1 MVPTRSNSSRHAP
14 HRMLVTLATAVLV
27 AASLAIAPVASAAPP
42 GPPGHGGPPTG
53 SCDLQ
58 SKGDKIQH
66 VIYLQF
72 DNVHFERDN
81 PNVPSDIEQMP
92 HLYDFLKDNGT
103 FDTNDHTVLI
113 SHTGGGIL
121 SSLTGLYPDRHGQGC
136 LELRTATSRPDNSV
150 GFSSSFKYWTDN
162 TDGGNPANHPADGV
176 GRREL
181 QHGQRRP
188 GLARRDRRRAQRA
201 RRRGCR
207 SRGPA
212 ATSATSASPTQC
224 SRTTPRSSF
233 ADSPADPTLAAAANA
248 ERQRTSR

>member
-14 HRMLVTLATAVLV
+14 HRMLVTLATVVLI

-72 DNVHFERDN
+72 DNVHFLRDN

-121 SSLTGLYPDRHGQGC
+121 ASLTGLYPNRMGQAVSNSYGYF
-136 LELRTATSRPDNSV
+136 RPDNSV

-162 TDGGNPANHPADGV
+162 TDGGN
-176 GRREL
+176 
-181 QHGQRRP
+181 
-188 GLARRDRRRAQRA
+188 
-201 RRRGCR
+201 
-207 SRGPA
+207 A
-212 ATSATSASPTQC
+212 ATTPPTASADT
-224 SRTTPRSSF
+224 
-233 ADSPADPTLAAAANA
+233 N
-248 ERQRTSR
+248 